1 MFVDIRGKD
10 APDEEKFYV
19 DTNVWYWA
27 TYIPSKSF
35 IANPPKD
42 YQAEHYPNFIE
53 SVLNNNSELY
63 FSPITLIELSN
74 IIERAEWEIYKATHN
89 DSTITLKRFRKITAE
104 RKAVVDEIKTAWD
117 SISTMAKMLP
127 THIEEGLSNQIM
139 ETLESE
145 ILDGYDALYFHI
157 MKVNNITNII
167 TDDKDFRGI
176 DGVNLY
182 GCYER

>member
-1 MFVDIRGKD
+1 MFVDIKGKE
-10 APDEEKFYV
+10 APGEEKFYV

-35 IANPPKD
+35 IAIPPKD
-42 YQAEHYPNFIE
+42 YQAEHYPSFIE
-53 SVLNNNSELY
+53 SALNNNSELY

-74 IIERAEWEIYKATHN
+74 VIERAEWEIYKATHN
-89 DSTITLKRFRKITAE
+89 DPTITQKNFRKIAAE
-104 RKAVVDEIKTAWD
+104 RRAVVKEIRAAWE

-127 THIEEGLSNQIM
+127 THIEEELSSQILN
-139 ETLESE
+139 TLENE

-157 MKVNNITNII
+157 MKTNNIANII
-167 TDDKDFRGI
+167 TDDKDFKGI
-176 DGVNLY
+176 KGVNLY